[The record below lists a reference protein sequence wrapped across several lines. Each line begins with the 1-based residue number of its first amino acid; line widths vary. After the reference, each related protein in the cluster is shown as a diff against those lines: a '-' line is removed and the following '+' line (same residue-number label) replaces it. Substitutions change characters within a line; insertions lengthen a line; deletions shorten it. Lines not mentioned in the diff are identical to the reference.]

1 MTEKERKILERAF
14 QRKYSKKI
22 KKIEEKTKSL
32 ENQEKL
38 ISFIYHNGKDLP
50 DHELVKKQFE
60 EDRKH
65 IDEIRRSVNGQL
77 KDIA

>member
-1 MTEKERKILERAF
+1 MTEEEMKKLVLE
-14 QRKYSKKI
+14 
-22 KKIEEKTKSL
+22 KIEEKTKSL
-32 ENQEKL
+32 EDQEKL
-38 ISFIYHNGKDLP
+38 ISFIYRNGKDLP

-60 EDRKH
+60 EDKKR